1 MLERTCPASFLLQG
15 SHRNTAYNTA
25 AQTTFTSQIYGQKNS
40 MAPTPS
46 TSSDCSSSIASSD
59 IIPLSSN
66 TSSSRSSL
74 SSEPSLFND
83 EAEQT
88 AAQKFVIK
96 VKPTS
101 PDAQPIAMEARGSM
115 TVTRLAQKVAAQ
127 EGSSVEE
134 QLLEFE
140 DQEIF
145 NGRWK
150 GIDLRRSRMLAPF
163 GITDKSTIVQ
173 KDPDEAGAEES

>member
-1 MLERTCPASFLLQG
+1 
-15 SHRNTAYNTA
+15 
-25 AQTTFTSQIYGQKNS
+25 
-40 MAPTPS
+40 MAPA
-46 TSSDCSSSIASSD
+46 DRSSIASSD

-66 TSSSRSSL
+66 TSSLRSSL
-74 SSEPSLFND
+74 SSEERPSLFND

-96 VKPTS
+96 VKPS
-101 PDAQPIAMEARGSM
+101 QPDAKPIAMEARGSM
-115 TVTRLAQKVAAQ
+115 TVTRLAQKIAAQ

-163 GITDKSTIVQ
+163 GITEKSTIVQ
-173 KDPDEAGAEES
+173 KR